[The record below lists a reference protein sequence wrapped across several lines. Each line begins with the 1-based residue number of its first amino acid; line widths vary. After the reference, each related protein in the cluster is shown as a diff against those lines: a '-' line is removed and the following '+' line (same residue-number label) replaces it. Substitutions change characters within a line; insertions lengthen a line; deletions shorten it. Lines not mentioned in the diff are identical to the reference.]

1 MAKQYRLTPSYYEG
15 LTAEQ
20 ENSLYGYDEICRT
33 KAEAIAA
40 AKDRTKQF
48 NEKFSTDYEWQAII
62 DIELQYLDEYGDI
75 ID

>member
-1 MAKQYRLTPSYYEG
+1 MAKQYRLTASYNES

-20 ENSLYGYDEICRT
+20 EDSLYGYDEICRT

-40 AKDRTKQF
+40 AKDRTKRF
-48 NEKFSTDYEWQAII
+48 NEKFNTDFRWQDIVC
-62 DIELQYLDEYGDI
+62 IELQYLDEYGDI